1 MRLEAIRWEDI
12 QKHYQGYMDNM
23 TETHEHL
30 QLVWGS
36 AKKKK
41 KAIINELTKISHT
54 RRLGDEYA

>member
-23 TETHEHL
+23 TETHENL

-41 KAIINELTKISHT
+41 KSNNQ
-54 RRLGDEYA
+54 

>member
-1 MRLEAIRWEDI
+1 MKLEAIRWENI
-12 QKHYQGYMDNM
+12 QKHYLGYVVNV

-41 KAIINELTKISHT
+41 K
-54 RRLGDEYA
+54 

>member
-41 KAIINELTKISHT
+41 KKQ
-54 RRLGDEYA
+54 